1 MSGHLRQYYE
11 TWREQVKSCLAFAE
25 AVIDFGE
32 DVDESALLEILP
44 TAAQVLAEMK
54 THLEDGRRGE
64 IVRSGVKLAIIGPPN
79 AGKSSLLNELARRPA
94 AIVSPLAGTTRDV
107 IQVNLDLGG

>member
-1 MSGHLRQYYE
+1 M
-11 TWREQVKSCLAFAE
+11 
-25 AVIDFGE
+25 IDFGE

-54 THLEDGRRGE
+54 THLKDGRRGE

-79 AGKSSLLNELARRPA
+79 AGECNDLAD
-94 AIVSPLAGTTRDV
+94 T
-107 IQVNLDLGG
+107 